1 MESITI
7 RGNQFV
13 LSHHKAIFWE
23 NQKSLILSDTHLGKS
38 IAFQRAGIPVPS
50 LHLRDDLL
58 RISKL
63 IADFGA
69 DRLLILGDF
78 LHSRKGNTETLHQEL
93 LDWRKGIEHIKI
105 NLVSGNHDKY
115 SGELPYLN
123 IQESENLIESEFL
136 FTHEP
141 QSHSSLYNFCGH
153 IHPAFVVRGKAK
165 QKLRLPCFYFGKF
178 GAILPSFGSFTGS
191 AEMLA
196 KKGDRIFCIAEDKVV
211 EVKKII

>member
-13 LSHHKAIFWE
+13 LSPHKALFWQ
-23 NQKSLILSDTHLGKS
+23 NQECIILSDTHLGKS

-58 RISKL
+58 RINKL

-69 DRLLILGDF
+69 KRLLILGDF
-78 LHSRKGNTETLHQEL
+78 LHSRKGNTDTLHQEL
-93 LDWRKGIEHIKI
+93 LLWRKEIAHIKI
-105 NLVSGNHDKY
+105 QLVSGNHDKY
-115 SGELPYLN
+115 SGQLPQLDIHE
-123 IQESENLIESEFL
+123 IQQLIESDFL

-141 QSHSSLYNFCGH
+141 QTHETLYNFCGH
-153 IHPAFVVRGKAK
+153 IHPAFVIKGRAK

-191 AEMLA
+191 AEMFA
-196 KKGDRIFCIAEDKVV
+196 QKGDRIFCIADDQVV
-211 EVKKII
+211 EVKK